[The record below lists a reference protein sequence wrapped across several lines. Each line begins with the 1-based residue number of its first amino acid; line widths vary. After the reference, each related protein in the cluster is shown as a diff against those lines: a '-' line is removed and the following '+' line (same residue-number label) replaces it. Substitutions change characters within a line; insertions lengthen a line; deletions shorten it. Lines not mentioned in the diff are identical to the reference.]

1 MFTKFSVPDLQ
12 VIGEKFGLNI
22 PNDLKSSSMSISRGM
37 STFTITQ
44 KDNVFRL
51 HSMKWGLLPSWSKR
65 SKDGVTVAPYDS
77 IDQKKLFRKLIS
89 SSRCIV
95 PASSF
100 EIKFENYFD
109 GTKTTKEFAYE
120 NGDLMTFAAIYDVQ
134 KHILHPTIYSF
145 AILTNHYSTID
156 LPSYAKIPLIITG
169 KSEKF
174 WLSKKEYIPDE
185 ILNNVT
191 QNNRPNLKLI
201 NMIEERIDKKRF
213 QSEQRNKPQAEI
225 TL

>member
-1 MFTKFSVPDLQ
+1 MFTKFSMPDLQ
-12 VIGEKFGLNI
+12 VTGEKFGLNI

-44 KDNVFRL
+44 EDNVFRL

-120 NGDLMTFAAIYDVQ
+120 NGDLITFAAIYDVQ

-156 LPSYAKIPLIITG
+156 LPSYAKIPLILSG
-169 KSEKF
+169 KSEQY
-174 WLSKKEYIPDE
+174 WLSKKEYVPED
-185 ILNNVT
+185 ILNIIT
-191 QNNRPNLKLI
+191 QNNRPKLKLI
-201 NMIEERIDKKRF
+201 NVKEEASNYNKGAL
-213 QSEQRNKPQAEI
+213 EQHISPR
-225 TL
+225 T